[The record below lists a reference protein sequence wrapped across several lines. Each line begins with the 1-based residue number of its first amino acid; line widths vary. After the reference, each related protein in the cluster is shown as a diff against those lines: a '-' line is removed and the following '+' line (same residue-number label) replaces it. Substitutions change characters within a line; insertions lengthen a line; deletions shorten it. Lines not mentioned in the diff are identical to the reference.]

1 VSFTVAID
9 GPAASGKGTIS
20 RAIAQHFGFAHLDTG
35 LLYRAVGKKTL
46 ALGDDPEIA
55 VQIARE
61 LTAEDLN
68 GDDLRTAEVAVAAS
82 KVASIPEVRS
92 ALVDFQKTFAKQ
104 QSGAVLDGRDIGT
117 VICPNA
123 EVKLFVIANA
133 KVRARRRYKEL
144 SEKDEKI
151 TELQVLND
159 IQARDARD
167 AGRDTAPMVAAPD
180 ALVLDTSEMSIA
192 QAVAAALAVIEDK
205 LSLIAD
211 GTK

>member
-1 VSFTVAID
+1 MSFTVAID

-20 RAIAQHFGFAHLDTG
+20 RAVAAHFGFAHLDTG
-35 LLYRAVGKKTL
+35 LLYRAVGKKAL
-46 ALGDDPEIA
+46 ALGDGPEIA

-68 GDDLRTAEVAVAAS
+68 NDDLRTAEVAVAAS
-82 KVASIPEVRS
+82 KVASIPDVRS

-104 QSGAVLDGRDIGT
+104 QGGAILDGRDIGT

-144 SEKDEKI
+144 SEKGEKI

-192 QAVAAALAVIEDK
+192 QAIAAALAAIEGK
-205 LSLIAD
+205 LSLTANGLD
-211 GTK
+211 